1 MKNKKFVI
9 TLLVFIFMILSVC
22 KVYAANSFSANLVLD
37 STRVTK
43 GSEFKVT
50 LKLVRVSVEGG
61 LSELTGVLEY
71 DDNVLSISKDDVKE
85 LNDWSVNFDENTG
98 KISLEKQDPI
108 EDDEEAVTFT
118 FKVAENVSTSNTMIK
133 LRDIEGG
140 NSSLEK
146 KVQISSAI
154 QTVNIS
160 SGTGS
165 SPSATVTSSST
176 PSTTNTP
183 SSTPSST
190 QPSSTPSATPTSTTN
205 NGTMPDT
212 GAEQSY
218 VLPLL
223 AAIAVLGIIAFLNY
237 KKLDNK

>member
-1 MKNKKFVI
+1 MSSIV
-9 TLLVFIFMILSVC
+9 
-22 KVYAANSFSANLVLD
+22 
-37 STRVTK
+37 
-43 GSEFKVT
+43 
-50 LKLVRVSVEGG
+50 
-61 LSELTGVLEY
+61 
-71 DDNVLSISKDDVKE
+71 DNVLSISKDDVKE

-183 SSTPSST
+183 SSTPSAT
-190 QPSSTPSATPTSTTN
+190 QPSSTPSTTPTSTTN

-237 KKLDNK
+237 KN

>member
-9 TLLVFIFMILSVC
+9 ALLLIIFMMLSVC

-37 STRVTK
+37 STRATK
-43 GSEFKVT
+43 GAEVKVT
-50 LKLVRVSVEGG
+50 LKLVRISVEGG

-85 LNDWSVNFDENTG
+85 LNDWTVNFDENTG
-98 KISLEKQDPI
+98 KVSLEKRDPI
-108 EDDEEAVTFT
+108 EDDEEVVTFT
-118 FKVAENVSTSNTMIK
+118 FKVAENTSAPNTVIK

-146 KVQISSAI
+146 KVQISAAT
-154 QTVNIS
+154 QTLTIS
-160 SGTGS
+160 SGTGTS
-165 SPSATVTSSST
+165 PSTTPSTTPSTSPSTTPSTSPSATQPTST
-176 PSTTNTP
+176 PTI
-183 SSTPSST
+183 
-190 QPSSTPSATPTSTTN
+190 TPTSTTKN
-205 NGTMPDT
+205 ETMPDT

-223 AAIAVLGIIAFLNY
+223 ASIAVLGIVAFLNY
-237 KKLDNK
+237 KKLDR